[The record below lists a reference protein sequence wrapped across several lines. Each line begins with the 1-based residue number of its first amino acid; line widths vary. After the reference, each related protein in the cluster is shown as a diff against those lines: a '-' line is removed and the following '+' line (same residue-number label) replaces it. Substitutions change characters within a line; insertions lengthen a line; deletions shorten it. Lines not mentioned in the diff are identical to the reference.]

1 MLSVDDLKIGVKE
14 WWSYKTLRN
23 LRAGATSVRKK
34 RVDRP
39 EFHVGGTGGGVMG
52 GWRANNHDSGL
63 LLILISNKI
72 KL

>member
-1 MLSVDDLKIGVKE
+1 MLSIDDLKIGVKK

-52 GWRANNHDSGL
+52 G
-63 LLILISNKI
+63 
-72 KL
+72 